1 MSRVDGAVMWRPAE
15 TARQGTLEGA
25 IEPATA
31 GIYLGIMMA
40 QIDVLQQN
48 GHGWS
53 EICNETIIE
62 AGDSLNPHMAARGVD
77 YMIDNCSTT
86 ARLGARKWGPPSA
99 QTGSGDLARHTPQP
113 QPPAAF
119 RHL

>member
-1 MSRVDGAVMWRPAE
+1 MS
-15 TARQGTLEGA
+15 EGA
-25 IEPATA
+25 GAGMGGTGETGGRGNLKGGVEPSTA

-62 AGDSLNPHMAARGVD
+62 AVDSLNPYMAARGVD

-86 ARLGARKWGPPSA
+86 ARLGARQWGPRFA
-99 QTGSGDLARHTPQP
+99 HMVSGHVGPHATDTEP
-113 QPPAAF
+113 
-119 RHL
+119 